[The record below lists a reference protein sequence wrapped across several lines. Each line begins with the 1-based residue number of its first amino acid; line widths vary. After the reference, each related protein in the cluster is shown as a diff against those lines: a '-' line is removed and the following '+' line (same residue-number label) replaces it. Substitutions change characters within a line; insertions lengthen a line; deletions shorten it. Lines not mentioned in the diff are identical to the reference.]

1 MSKPNTPQAS
11 PPRALRWAV
20 AGSVVVMIAAG
31 GLFYYASKMAAAKRQ
46 HNHDEVVVNINAHS
60 CDPNELTVP
69 AGRASFRIVNRS
81 ERAVEW
87 EILDGVLVIEE
98 RENIAPGLSQVIN
111 ANLQPGDYAITCGLL
126 SNPRGVLHVTPTAA
140 SDAAAKAKPSMVAF
154 VGPLSEFRVYLA
166 TQGSALI
173 KAVTALNQAIA
184 SGDLAQAQAL
194 YLPARAAYQR
204 LAPAAQRLAEL
215 DNSINARADYF
226 EKREQDPAFVGFH
239 RVEYALFQQRQPRRL
254 EPGRR
259 APAGRRH
266 PRSNSKLLAQS
277 LPPEQIGEHRG
288 AQPQHPWPT
297 CAPPAV
303 KEERYSHADLNGF
316 ASNLET
322 AHKVVELLRP
332 MLSKSAPELL
342 PKIDAAL
349 SDFDS
354 VLNSFKV
361 RTATPLTTRSVAHNA
376 NRSPTRPRHSPTLWM
391 ASIPPSASPACKQK
405 TNTDERIAKP
415 RCATS
420 PPADGHG
427 CRRRRPGRI
436 GPELLGDGCS
446 PAQVTEAPSSDK
458 TEDRH
463 DFHGV
468 HQTGIVTPR
477 PASGMLVSFDV
488 LASDRQ
494 DR

>member
-1 MSKPNTPQAS
+1 MSKPNIPQAS

-81 ERAVEW
+81 DRAVEW

-166 TQGSALI
+166 SQSSALI
-173 KAVTALNQAIA
+173 KAVTALNQAIS
-184 SGDLAQAQAL
+184 SGDLSQAQAL

-226 EKREQDPAFVGFH
+226 EKREQDSAFVGFH
-239 RVEYALFQQRQPRRL
+239 RLEYALFQQRSL
-254 EPGRR
+254 EGLTPV
-259 APAGRRH
+259 AEHLLADVTTL
-266 PRSNSKLLAQS
+266 KQQLLAQS
-277 LPPEQIGEHRG
+277 LPPEQLVNIVVRNLNTLADVRAASGE
-288 AQPQHPWPT
+288 
-297 CAPPAV
+297 
-303 KEERYSHADLNGF
+303 EERYSHGDLNGF
-316 ASNLET
+316 AGNLQT

-332 MLSKSAPELL
+332 MLTKSAPELL
-342 PKIDAAL
+342 PKIDTAL
-349 SDFDS
+349 SDFDTL
-354 VLNSFKV
+354 LNSFKV
-361 RTATPLTTRSVAHNA
+361 KDGYATYDTVSGEQRKQIADKAKALADA
-376 NRSPTRPRHSPTLWM
+376 LDG
-391 ASIPPSASPACKQK
+391 IDPA
-405 TNTDERIAKP
+405 
-415 RCATS
+415 
-420 PPADGHG
+420 
-427 CRRRRPGRI
+427 
-436 GPELLGDGCS
+436 LGL
-446 PAQVTEAPSSDK
+446 
-458 TEDRH
+458 
-463 DFHGV
+463 
-468 HQTGIVTPR
+468 
-477 PASGMLVSFDV
+477 SGL
-488 LASDRQ
+488 
-494 DR
+494 